1 MKKIRRKNL
10 LIILLVSFFLL
21 NNNIIV
27 YGKSNKELSTSL
39 KQNKINIKLE
49 NLKDIN
55 QIVIKVS
62 NDYAIK
68 GSDKKLKSNSEYTIK
83 SKNSSFDI
91 LENEEILLENQ
102 NTITLISEN
111 EKGYITLVD
120 KPFYGNMFGNLYFKD
135 GTDKSMTIINE
146 MNIDQYVRK
155 VLPQMHIFSNINTL
169 SKETSK
175 EVIRAE
181 AIIARTFAESN
192 INSGIFSI
200 FKDSDMTDIESGIFP
215 YLIDE
220 NDKLTKIYDEMTKIS
235 KVQYLQNDNDKLF
248 KGGYLRDYY
257 CLSNGGQTEELANV
271 AGENVPYL
279 KIEKDTYDNKQWNSS
294 LSYDELNNILISKY
308 KELNVKEFLQ
318 IDLNSIEKYPSGR
331 IKSLNIKYKDLNNNE
346 KVLSLTGEEL
356 LKFFPHSLN
365 GSFLSTY
372 CDVTVSKS
380 NNKDLYNFKGKG
392 IGHGVGLSVEGAINR
407 AKEGKEYKE
416 ILEFYYPNTE
426 LIGDDYTYVDDED
439 EIDEGTEGSSGNGEE
454 GGEVK
459 PISFKQRIGG
469 KDRIDTSVEVAKK
482 AYKEEIENIVIVNGE
497 DSSGI
502 ISSSVLAK
510 KINAPILYTN
520 KDYHKDPTSKE
531 FFDFIKDRVK
541 KDAKVYIIGGDSLIS
556 DEFIAYLRENCSKN
570 FKIMRL
576 SGSDRF
582 TTNYHIV
589 KEVYAKYNTPIV
601 LTDGMGFADAL
612 SISPI
617 AAENN
622 WPIVFT
628 NKDNINSQLLSYI
641 ESIKPSKIYIIGGEG
656 AVPNTVINT
665 IKTKLNYT
673 DKDFERISGNNRYE
687 TCKNINIKFKPS
699 PKEIVLTTG
708 LNFADAGAGSIY
720 AARRSAPLVL
730 IDDKNLNNAEQY
742 IKDIKNN
749 ISVTVLGG
757 EGIITEQMVEYILNI
772 K

>member
-1 MKKIRRKNL
+1 MKKNKRKNL
-10 LIILLVSFFLL
+10 LVILLVSFFLL
-21 NNNIIV
+21 NNNIV
-27 YGKSNKELSTSL
+27 AYGKSFNTSSSQH
-39 KQNKINIKLE
+39 KFNIKLE
-49 NLKDIN
+49 NLKNIN
-55 QIVIKVS
+55 EIVIKVS
-62 NDYAIK
+62 NDYGIK
-68 GSDKKLKSNSEYTIK
+68 GSDKKLKAHREYTIK
-83 SKNSSFDI
+83 SQKSSFDL
-91 LENEEILLENQ
+91 LEDGEILLKNQ
-102 NTITLISEN
+102 NSITLISN
-111 EKGYITLVD
+111 TEKDYITLID
-120 KPFYGNMFGNLYFKD
+120 KPFYGNIYGNLYFKD
-135 GTDKSMTIINE
+135 GNDDSMTIINE
-146 MNIDQYVRK
+146 MNVDQYVRK
-155 VLPQMHIFSNINTL
+155 VLPQMHIFSSINTL
-169 SKETSK
+169 NKDISK

-192 INSGIFSI
+192 ISSGIFSI

-220 NDKLTKIYDEMTKIS
+220 NDKLTKVYDEMTKIS
-235 KVQYLQNDNDKLF
+235 KVQYLQHNNKKLF

-271 AGENVPYL
+271 TGEDLPYL
-279 KIEKDTYDNKQWNSS
+279 KIQKDTYDTKVWDSS
-294 LSYDELNNILISKY
+294 LNYDQLNDMLTTKY
-308 KELNVKEFLQ
+308 KELKVKEFLQ
-318 IDLNSIEKYPSGR
+318 IDLNSIEKYSSGR
-331 IKSLNIKYKDLNNNE
+331 VKSLNIKYKDLNNNE
-346 KVLSLTGEEL
+346 KVLNLTGEEL
-356 LKFFPHSLN
+356 LKFLPHSLN
-365 GSFLSTY
+365 GSFLSNY
-372 CDVTVSKS
+372 FDVTVSKN

-407 AKEGKEYKE
+407 SKEGKEYKE
-416 ILEFYYPNTE
+416 ILEFYYPDTE
-426 LIGDDYTYVDDED
+426 LIGDDYTYIDDED
-439 EIDEGTEGSSGNGEE
+439 DIGDETEGGSDGGSEE
-454 GGEVK
+454 GEIEPV
-459 PISFKQRIGG
+459 IFKQRIGG
-469 KDRIDTSVEVAKK
+469 KDRIDTSIEIAKK
-482 AYKEEIENIVIVNGE
+482 SYKDEIENIVIANGA

-520 KDYHKDPTSKE
+520 KDYHKDPTSKD
-531 FFDFIKDRVK
+531 FFNFIKDRVK

-556 DEFIAYLRENCSKN
+556 DEFIGYLRDNCSKN

-576 SGSDRF
+576 SGADRF
-582 TTNYHIV
+582 ITNYHIV
-589 KEVYAKYNTPIV
+589 KEIYAKYNTPIV

-628 NKDNINSQLLSYI
+628 NKDNITTQLLSYI

-665 IKTKLNYT
+665 LKAKLNYT

-687 TCKNINIKFKPS
+687 TCKNINIKFKPN

-730 IDDKNLNNAEQY
+730 IDDKNLNSAEQY
-742 IKDIKNN
+742 IKAIENN
-749 ISVTVLGG
+749 ISVTALGA
-757 EGIITEQMVEYILNI
+757 EAVITEKMIEYILNL